1 MENSMASPPT
11 PVKSQYHH
19 FIPRFILRNFAHPF
33 KPPNDPPE
41 GSAKR
46 SKRKR
51 KDGYRPGE
59 QMLHTINLAGATAEL
74 IETPVSR
81 TFGLTDMYRDFA
93 DATNQHYLE
102 EQLSRLESRAG
113 EIISKIRKAF
123 EAGEREVWITRLDR
137 DVLRKF
143 LFIMKYRGSTA
154 HKRFYHQ
161 STESYVADDRES
173 LLKYMREKG
182 YQKPVDV
189 WFDNIKAIL
198 ELKMDPKGEWK
209 TELRKRVYLDDAE
222 WCIIHMQMM
231 YLALCTPS
239 GQDDEFLLTENA
251 YSIHEGPVSL
261 SIDPD
266 TGEST
271 VTYYTEF
278 HRFAVISP
286 KLIMVLR
293 SLLLPV
299 AEEDINE
306 NVRRSRET
314 MFSLNATQHNNPLT
328 VDSVFEDLPITKA
341 RNSYT
346 RLVGGRLELLD
357 GEDGSTRSNHKFCFR
372 FFPISTEH
380 VNKMNCVMLE
390 ESCKISTIVFK
401 SQLAARKTL
410 EYYLSMPSEAV
421 KTRNFK
427 VVGAGPDDPR
437 LACLKKLEQAAKQL
451 GSDTTAVYQ
460 LQMSEVTE
468 EDEFNVLAE
477 SLAKALPKEPTQ
489 FMKLYTKLGQ
499 LIAVAKLNSALTM
512 RRWKCHDD
520 A

>member
-1 MENSMASPPT
+1 
-11 PVKSQYHH
+11 
-19 FIPRFILRNFAHPF
+19 
-33 KPPNDPPE
+33 
-41 GSAKR
+41 
-46 SKRKR
+46 
-51 KDGYRPGE
+51 
-59 QMLHTINLAGATAEL
+59 MLHTINLAGATAEL
-74 IETPVSR
+74 TETPVSR

-113 EIISKIRKAF
+113 ETISKIRKAF
-123 EAGEREVWITRLDR
+123 EAGERDIWITRLDR

-161 STESYVADDRES
+161 GTESYSADDREK

-189 WFDNIKAIL
+189 WFANIKAIL
-198 ELKMDPKGEWK
+198 ELKMDPKGEWM
-209 TELRKRVYLDDAE
+209 TELKKCVYPDDAE
-222 WCIIHMQMM
+222 WCIMHMQMM

-261 SIDPD
+261 NIDQA

-271 VTYYTEF
+271 VTCYTEF
-278 HRFAVISP
+278 HVFAPISP
-286 KLIMVLR
+286 KLIIVLR
-293 SLLLPV
+293 SFVLPV
-299 AEEDINE
+299 AEEDTNE
-306 NVRRSRET
+306 NIRRYRET
-314 MFSLNATQHNNPLT
+314 MFQLNAIQHNDPLT
-328 VDSVFEDLPITKA
+328 ANSMFEDLPVTKA

-346 RLVGGRLELLD
+346 RVVDGRLVLLD
-357 GEDGSTRSNHKFCFR
+357 GEDGSHRSDHKFCFR

-380 VNKMNCVMLE
+380 VNKMNRVMLN
-390 ESCKISTIVFK
+390 ESYKISTIVFK
-401 SQLAARKTL
+401 SQLGLRKTL
-410 EYYLSMPSEAV
+410 EYYLSLPPGRD
-421 KTRNFK
+421 KTYNFK
-427 VVGAGPDDPR
+427 TVGAGPDGPR
-437 LACLKKLEQAAKQL
+437 LACLKKLEQVAKQL

-460 LQMSEVTE
+460 SQVLEVTE
-468 EDEFNVLAE
+468 EDEFNALAE
-477 SLAKALPKEPTQ
+477 MLAKGLPKEPSQ
-489 FMKLYTKLGQ
+489 FMKLYAKLGQ

-512 RRWKCHDD
+512 HRWRCYDD